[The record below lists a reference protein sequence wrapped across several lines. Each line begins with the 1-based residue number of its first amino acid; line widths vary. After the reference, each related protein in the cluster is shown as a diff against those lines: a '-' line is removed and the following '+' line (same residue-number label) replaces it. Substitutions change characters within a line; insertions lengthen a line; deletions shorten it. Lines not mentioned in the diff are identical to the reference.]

1 MWQNLSLRTISH
13 CRARAAWVCSSLTS
27 ERFFVCG
34 WFRCWLSWA
43 IVSGSEWSWWTQ
55 ASSQELHYISPPAAE
70 GYDSFTEQNS
80 GFVTT
85 TGHRATRHQAFCFCY
100 LGCGTMIWIE
110 WNIWQ
115 CLKWW
120 RLQTAD
126 GSCADCFHTLS
137 QEESDECSTRHQ
149 TRQGCYTIQNT
160 RLGLQSRHTSYNKEC
175 LNLKIGD
182 VRVWSFLHIASVCS
196 GGFKC
201 IYFFRVWLKAE
212 CAQTYGE
219 ARAGPVV
226 PRLAPVERS
235 GCQHCYQLVTNGQ
248 PQPNC

>member
-1 MWQNLSLRTISH
+1 MS
-13 CRARAAWVCSSLTS
+13 AA
-27 ERFFVCG
+27 
-34 WFRCWLSWA
+34 
-43 IVSGSEWSWWTQ
+43 
-55 ASSQELHYISPPAAE
+55 P
-70 GYDSFTEQNS
+70 D
-80 GFVTT
+80 
-85 TGHRATRHQAFCFCY
+85 
-100 LGCGTMIWIE
+100 
-110 WNIWQ
+110 
-115 CLKWW
+115 
-120 RLQTAD
+120 
-126 GSCADCFHTLS
+126 
-137 QEESDECSTRHQ
+137 

-160 RLGLQSRHTSYNKEC
+160 GLGLQSRHTSYNKEC

-219 ARAGPVV
+219 AQAGPVV

-235 GCQHCYQLVTNGQ
+235 GVQHCYQLVTNGQ